1 MKRLLLITL
10 TSLFCFMNASAE
22 EMIIDDRRNGNTRSN
37 IGSDWRLFTDD
48 VMGGISK
55 GNISAEQYQGKACLR
70 MTGQVSTE
78 NNGGFVQMSLD
89 LNGGKAFDASNFEGL
104 ELLVAGNNEVYNLH
118 YRTSGLWMPWQSYRA
133 SFKVTPEWGI
143 VKIPFS
149 IMTQYKTSKKF
160 QPKQIKRLG
169 LVAIGKNFDADLCVA
184 SVKFYGKK

>member
-1 MKRLLLITL
+1 MKRFLLITL

-37 IGSDWRLFTDD
+37 IGSDWRLFTDN

-89 LNGGKAFDASNFEGL
+89 LK
-104 ELLVAGNNEVYNLH
+104 VARHL
-118 YRTSGLWMPWQSYRA
+118 MP
-133 SFKVTPEWGI
+133 V
-143 VKIPFS
+143 
-149 IMTQYKTSKKF
+149 TSKVWNYWLQEITKF
-160 QPKQIKRLG
+160 ITYIIVPAGFGCRGNPIEP
-169 LVAIGKNFDADLCVA
+169 A
-184 SVKFYGKK
+184 SKCRQNGE